1 MYINS
6 INKAKAVS
14 IDALEGVKNTTIR
27 WLLPPE
33 IGVPNFEMRYFEIK
47 KGGHTPPQEIC
58 PFEEEA
64 FVIKGKGILKEKDGE
79 KLIKAGDAIFIAS
92 NEAHQFLN
100 VEEEILGFIC
110 VIPKGAEDELFKE
123 LKPKDLIKR

>member
-33 IGVPNFEMRYFEIK
+33 IG
-47 KGGHTPPQEIC
+47 
-58 PFEEEA
+58 
-64 FVIKGKGILKEKDGE
+64 
-79 KLIKAGDAIFIAS
+79 
-92 NEAHQFLN
+92 
-100 VEEEILGFIC
+100 
-110 VIPKGAEDELFKE
+110 IPKRGFFH
-123 LKPKDLIKR
+123 